1 MVALLQPGLQPGR
14 NDFQVQWQLRL
25 EPEGFRRGWA
35 SAGFCL
41 QALPRRCQAQPAES
55 QRCGSAVV
63 PFWGAG
69 GRFRF
74 IQQRYS
80 GLRYGLGTGW
90 VWEPGWE
97 PAVDGLYWQGSASR

>member
-41 QALPRRCQAQPAES
+41 QALPGAARLSPPNP
-55 QRCGSAVV
+55 SAVEV
-63 PFWGAG
+63 P
-69 GRFRF
+69 
-74 IQQRYS
+74 
-80 GLRYGLGTGW
+80 
-90 VWEPGWE
+90 
-97 PAVDGLYWQGSASR
+97 